1 MSKFTNYI
9 LQTRFLVYGF
19 FIFQFLS
26 LFGRAWP
33 GLEAIVFWLLVGLV
47 AALTI
52 YRLEYGLLFLLFEFL
67 AGHEGHCFSAGG
79 VSLRLALFLVVMA
92 IWLARK
98 ISKSDFKNFR
108 FRKIISLPFT
118 PLSFTFLAFL
128 LVVLF
133 SLARGCWQN
142 NYFLARG
149 DFVNYAYLFLIF
161 PLSEVIGKAFF
172 QKKGQQ
178 IIEAGVI
185 GISFLTIIV
194 FFLFATNLVAVHDQF
209 YWWWRQTVFGK
220 ATLAGNNFFRIVS
233 SAHLLI
239 LPLFLVFLSFLIKPQ
254 TRKKKFIFL
263 ALLSGLV
270 LVINFSRAYFL
281 GIFFGLLFLLVG
293 VKFKKWLP
301 FALLVVFVLVFEF
314 SLLNFF
320 INQSSNVGYFQERM
334 KSIATPEEELSAQ
347 TRLSILPSLVE
358 KIKANPFF
366 GEGLG
371 STVSYINPLTQKKD
385 LTSHVDWGYLEIWLE
400 NGFLGLSLYVFLL
413 FLVLVQGYKL
423 FLHAQQN
430 SFSQRFLVGLSAG
443 LIALMVATLTGPYLF
458 HALGIFYLVGVI
470 VIYNYYEEKFSS

>member
-1 MSKFTNYI
+1 
-9 LQTRFLVYGF
+9 
-19 FIFQFLS
+19 
-26 LFGRAWP
+26 
-33 GLEAIVFWLLVGLV
+33 
-47 AALTI
+47 
-52 YRLEYGLLFLLFEFL
+52 
-67 AGHEGHCFSAGG
+67 
-79 VSLRLALFLVVMA
+79 
-92 IWLARK
+92 
-98 ISKSDFKNFR
+98 
-108 FRKIISLPFT
+108 
-118 PLSFTFLAFL
+118 
-128 LVVLF
+128 VLF